1 MQTDVITARTRV
13 LRAPLSP
20 RNGAVLLLAESEL
33 AGGVYSDPEPA
44 ASSPAESGNGKNRRK
59 RTTFTQHQAAIL
71 EKARD

>member
-1 MQTDVITARTRV
+1 MLSMTSSSSAFRPYYRPDQLLVAV
-13 LRAPLSP
+13 PESKPLK
-20 RNGAVLLLAESEL
+20 
-33 AGGVYSDPEPA
+33 GVYSDPEPA